1 MWIVGLGLVIG
12 LIVGATIGH
21 DLWVIGA
28 AAGALV
34 GWAIS
39 SKLSPDGGLTEKLA
53 ALSSEVKDLGRRLA
67 VLETRLSA
75 STPPS
80 TEPSPPAPS
89 ELAWESEQATPTPV
103 PARVPESVTSTPVPP
118 RRETPIS
125 EPRRTALYST
135 RDRRW
140 AQPRHEVAARPE
152 YGRPRRYRDPVLRR
166 RFPAQVRLRAHACAR
181 RAPLHG
187 RRARRGRAARSGV
200 AAPARPAR
208 LRLVASRRRN
218 RPALSHDLC
227 RFPAVFASA
236 AASRI
241 RAAARG
247 GGFFRRACGAAGFS
261 RARRGRRERRFPC
274 AHPCLHRAR
283 EPRDAVLLLPGPES
297 GNLRHRLLQ
306 VLATSQPSGLSL
318 HLRDRDAVGRHV
330 VSAGAL
336 RLH

>member
-39 SKLSPDGGLTEKLA
+39 SKLSPDGRLTEKLA

-125 EPRRTALYST
+125 EPRRTAEPSYIPPET
-135 RDRRW
+135 
-140 AQPRHEVAARPE
+140 VARPN
-152 YGRPRRYRDPVLRR
+152 PVMKWL
-166 RFPAQVRLRAHACAR
+166 LG
-181 RAPLHG
+181 G
-187 RRARRGRAARSGV
+187 RRDV
-200 AAPARPAR
+200 
-208 LRLVASRRRN
+208 
-218 RPALSHDLC
+218 D
-227 RFPAVFASA
+227 
-236 AASRI
+236 
-241 RAAARG
+241 
-247 GGFFRRACGAAGFS
+247 GAK
-261 RARRGRRERRFPC
+261 
-274 AHPCLHRAR
+274 
-283 EPRDAVLLLPGPES
+283 
-297 GNLRHRLLQ
+297 
-306 VLATSQPSGLSL
+306 
-318 HLRDRDAVGRHV
+318 
-330 VSAGAL
+330 
-336 RLH
+336 